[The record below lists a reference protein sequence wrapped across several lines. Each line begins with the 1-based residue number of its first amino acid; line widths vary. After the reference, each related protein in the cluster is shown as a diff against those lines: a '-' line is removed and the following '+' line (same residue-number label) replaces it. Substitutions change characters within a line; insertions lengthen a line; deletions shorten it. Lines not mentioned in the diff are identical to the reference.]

1 MGINLHPGA
10 RPRAELRTSSVP
22 NSTDRQKTRAL
33 HVCDSSVAL
42 REEPWHE
49 KFEKN
54 SKNLDFWRLR
64 ILKMHVFARND
75 QNRSKFDK
83 VKAGHAQIDPRGSG
97 GARTFESVRVIRER
111 TLTAR

>member
-1 MGINLHPGA
+1 MA
-10 RPRAELRTSSVP
+10 RKVR
-22 NSTDRQKTRAL
+22 
-33 HVCDSSVAL
+33 
-42 REEPWHE
+42 
-49 KFEKN
+49 KN
-54 SKNLDFWRLR
+54 SKNLDFWRFR
-64 ILKMHVFARND
+64 ILEMHVFARND